1 MNCLAGVSPPGVDRT
16 VLHQTCLSN
25 LRHAAVELARHGIT
39 LLIEPISTRA
49 VPGFHLTRS
58 ADALALVDEVG
69 ADNLKVQ
76 YDLYHMRLMGD
87 DLGATIAANLG
98 RIGHIQF
105 ADVPGRHEPGTGE
118 IDFPVLFDLID
129 RLGYRGWIGAE
140 YLPTVRTEDSLAWAK
155 EYL

>member
-25 LRHAAVELARHGIT
+25 LRPAAVELARHGIT

-98 RIGHIQF
+98 RIGHI
-105 ADVPGRHEPGTGE
+105 
-118 IDFPVLFDLID
+118 
-129 RLGYRGWIGAE
+129 
-140 YLPTVRTEDSLAWAK
+140 
-155 EYL
+155 

>member
-1 MNCLAGVSPPGVDRT
+1 VVLINIPAGDSGKGDRGLGCLPSRVDELREGLAKAIEYAKALGCKQMNCLAGVSPPGVDRT

-98 RIGHIQF
+98 RIGHI
-105 ADVPGRHEPGTGE
+105 
-118 IDFPVLFDLID
+118 
-129 RLGYRGWIGAE
+129 
-140 YLPTVRTEDSLAWAK
+140 
-155 EYL
+155 